1 MTKVQTLKFSAL
13 SSLFIGLL
21 LSTSLLAQTTK
32 APVKSDGLEKSPT
45 EVPYCDEVAGK
56 YGPAIQLRANQ
67 ECRTIYPCIECIE
80 RSNSKKNCTQ
90 MVVQPNMKSKCNV
103 KVTEVGDPKTLQA
116 NHPIP
121 KLDHKDFEVSII
133 QSPCYFDG
141 VSLQVL
147 ANTVGMPGL
156 EPPGGYRYTWTVDDL
171 PMGSANN
178 VSCVSGK
185 TASVKVMQVAT
196 ARTKT
201 LTVAIEKGIK
211 DIEDK
216 PLPVA
221 NSVTKPVAVYQKI
234 SCFGNCP
241 AYIIEIFRDGTVTW
255 NGHANILPLG
265 KKKGKVGLDVYA
277 KLEEKARAIGFL
289 KLNNAYPEDKIEDA
303 AATIIYM
310 NLDGTDKQVR
320 NVFGAPEGLIEL
332 QKMFDLMIQNL
343 GWAKTKPMPMQKK
356 LEAPGKNNKA
366 SEN

>member
-1 MTKVQTLKFSAL
+1 MTEFKNLKL
-13 SSLFIGLL
+13 YSLPFLL
-21 LSTSLLAQTTK
+21 FCLFLSTSIQAQTTK
-32 APVKSDGLEKSPT
+32 APVKSDGMEKSST
-45 EVPYCDEVAGK
+45 KVPYCDEVAGF
-56 YGPAIQLRANQ
+56 YGPDMQTRANQ
-67 ECRTIYPCIECIE
+67 ECRTIYPCVECTE
-80 RSNSKKNCTQ
+80 RSNSKKNCVQ
-90 MVVQPNMKSKCNV
+90 MVVQPDKNSKCNV

-116 NHPIP
+116 NHPLP
-121 KLDHKDFEVSII
+121 KLDQKDFEVSII
-133 QSPCYFDG
+133 QTPCYFDG

-156 EPPGGYRYTWTVDDL
+156 EPPGGYSYTWTVDDL

-178 VSCVSGK
+178 VYCVSGK

-211 DIEDK
+211 AIEDK

-221 NSVTKPVAVYQKI
+221 NSVTKPVAVYQKT

-241 AYIIEIFRDGTVTW
+241 AYVIEIFRDGTVTW

-277 KLEEKARAIGFL
+277 KLEEKAQAIGFL

-303 AATIIYM
+303 AATVIYM

-320 NVFGAPEGLIEL
+320 NVFGAPEGLVEL
-332 QKMFDLMIQNL
+332 QKMFDVMIQNL
-343 GWAKTKPMPMQKK
+343 GWARTKPMPMQKK